1 MKAKGDQKRMTHPR
15 LMFEHPLHRKDFDPY
30 LVQMKIGVGFNKSK

>member
-15 LMFEHPLHRKDFDPY
+15 LMFDPLHRKDFDPY
-30 LVQMKIGVGFNKSK
+30 LVQMKIRVGFNKSK